1 MAGAAIASILA
12 ALTGMLSWLA
22 LGIRGPAAVYPMI
35 VLNTALVLLLATGF
49 AEGRRRAPLGAT
61 DPELGALVS
70 PAGGGLGACLAFAAL
85 WVTYPFV
92 IPATGFI
99 VATGI
104 TLSLS
109 LVLLGMRRYLVI
121 VLGVVLFTLALSV
134 VMRLVI
140 YVPMPAV
147 GLDEA
152 LDRLL
157 FALRTRG

>member
-1 MAGAAIASILA
+1 
-12 ALTGMLSWLA
+12 
-22 LGIRGPAAVYPMI
+22 
-35 VLNTALVLLLATGF
+35 
-49 AEGRRRAPLGAT
+49 
-61 DPELGALVS
+61 
-70 PAGGGLGACLAFAAL
+70 
-85 WVTYPFV
+85 VTYPFV
-92 IPATGFI
+92 IPAAGFI